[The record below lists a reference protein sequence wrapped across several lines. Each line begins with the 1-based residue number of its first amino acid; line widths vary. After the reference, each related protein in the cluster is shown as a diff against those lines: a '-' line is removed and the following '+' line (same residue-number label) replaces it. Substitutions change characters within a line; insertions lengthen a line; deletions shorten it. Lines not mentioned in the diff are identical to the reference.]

1 MFSPISKETDTL
13 IIPHKSF
20 FFIASALSILLLD
33 DLSLSD
39 DRFPYKGNNAK
50 WDLTIDHHFYTKEN
64 NNVY

>member
-1 MFSPISKETDTL
+1 MDFITIFTVFSPITKETDTL

-50 WDLTIDHHFYTKEN
+50 
-64 NNVY
+64 